1 MGPRRFD
8 VFSLVAGLVFA
19 AVAAVYL
26 CQAAGTLHPDARWVA
41 PLELIGLGAG
51 GLAGAVR
58 ARVRQRSRRRAASQE
73 SAER

>member
-8 VFSLVAGLVFA
+8 VFSLVAGAVFVLVA
-19 AVAAVYL
+19 GLYL
-26 CQAAGTLHPDARWVA
+26 LQSAGTLHVDVHWVV

-58 ARVRQRSRRRAASQE
+58 QRSRQRARRRAASQE
-73 SAER
+73 SADR